1 MVENWPRDNPGLR
14 SRGFNNMVSQ
24 SIKSAFR
31 GARIRRKEASLS
43 ALYCSASILGVVF

>member
-14 SRGFNNMVSQ
+14 SRGFNNVVSQ
-24 SIKSAFR
+24 PIKSAFR
-31 GARIRRKEASLS
+31 GARIRKEGSLS